1 QPSKKEESKNAKVA
15 VIYAIGEIVSGK
27 GGDNPFSEGGLVGSA
42 TTIEAIRQAEKD
54 ETVKAIVLRVDS
66 PGGSALASDLIWNE
80 LVKCKKPVVAS
91 MGDVAASG
99 GYYISMACPK
109 IFAEPGT
116 LTGSIGVFGL
126 KLITGGLTEWAGVK
140 TVTIERGQNAGINT
154 TNRPYTD
161 SERKA
166 MTAGI
171 EDIYEQFTDKAVQ
184 GRQKAGVKMDREQLL
199 KLAGGRVWTGRQAK
213 ERGLVDELG
222 TLDDAIAESKKMAGI
237 DSAKEMEILQLPKP
251 TSFLDKLMDGD
262 LKSPLGSVKA
272 LEELLQIP

>member
-99 GYYISMACPK
+99 GYYISMGCRK
-109 IFAEPGT
+109 IYAEPGT

-126 KLITGGLTEWAGVK
+126 KIITGGLTQWAGMK
-140 TVTIERGQNAGINT
+140 TVTIQRGQNAGIT
-154 TNRPYTD
+154 TTDRPYTD

-166 MTAGI
+166 MTGII
-171 EDIYEQFTDKAVQ
+171 EDIYDQFIAKAVQ
-184 GRQKAGVKMDREQLL
+184 GRQKAGVKIDKEQML
-199 KLAGGRVWTGRQAK
+199 KVASGRVWTGRQAK

-222 TLDDAIAESKKMAGI
+222 TLDDAIAGVKTLAG
-237 DSAKEMEILQLPKP
+237 
-251 TSFLDKLMDGD
+251 LD
-262 LKSPLGSVKA
+262 P
-272 LEELLQIP
+272 